1 MDIHTVATTTH
12 IQARWVLWA
21 LDNSA
26 WSSRQRNPVVSY
38 WGKRVKIQGENIS
51 SIVGNPIKCLGKW
64 INESLTGKESIEDT
78 KKKLLAWLKTVDGS
92 GMDYLEST
100 RHGSTSKGSYQ
111 DLCGCSLYTGICNCK
126 HYLER
131 KVSRYLRRWLG
142 VPPSFTSIGLY
153 SNSIQLS
160 LPVSSVVEDFKVA
173 KCCLVMTLRDST
185 DNKIAGAGIQTRTGR
200 KWLVK
205 TSVDQAE
212 RMLHLRDIIGNTNT
226 GRQGVGMSHFQQWS
240 NASAAERRT
249 MVKADRSEPHRGRS
263 KESKV
268 NRGREWSGIYQ
279 SESLHRQNYRW
290 RTSFESLP
298 CWGQCMT
305 HSHLL

>member
-1 MDIHTVATTTH
+1 M
-12 IQARWVLWA
+12 
-21 LDNSA
+21 
-26 WSSRQRNPVVSY
+26 
-38 WGKRVKIQGENIS
+38 
-51 SIVGNPIKCLGKW
+51 
-64 INESLTGKESIEDT
+64 
-78 KKKLLAWLKTVDGS
+78 
-92 GMDYLEST
+92 
-100 RHGSTSKGSYQ
+100 
-111 DLCGCSLYTGICNCK
+111 
-126 HYLER
+126 ER
-131 KVSRYLRRWLG
+131 KVSGYLRRWLG

-173 KCCLVMTLRDST
+173 KCCLVMTLRDSA

-200 KWLVK
+200 TWLAK

-212 RMLHLRDIIGNTNT
+212 RMLHLQDIIENTNT

-268 NRGREWSGIYQ
+268 NRGRE
-279 SESLHRQNYRW
+279 
-290 RTSFESLP
+290 
-298 CWGQCMT
+298 
-305 HSHLL
+305 